1 MLCVSLIIASADS
14 VRQSRSLAENKRE
27 GIIEDQSKNKSQ
39 DERLHDNNPEQSDDT
54 SAAKNTSVAVSSSA
68 SMTSLNGTSSPLHSD
83 GPRDSAKS
91 ALPFDASSPPTQAT
105 PDLGHL
111 PTNENELESAKSALP
126 FDAESSPPAQAT
138 PDLGHLPTKENEFGV
153 IQNVNNYTFIHGPE
167 NTPSSSDASMTSLDR
182 SSPLRSD
189 EPQDSA
195 KAASPF
201 DTSSPPAQAA
211 SDLGQLP
218 THDSENGFSVTRNVV
233 NSYTFIDGPNTA
245 GLDMGVDLDP
255 FGSVTMTNN
264 NNHQTDW
271 QDWDM
276 FLAALD
282 VSQLNG
288 IDVGGT
294 DTDTTFHSVRDTRT
308 DKQGSPPPTNK
319 THIDGSE
326 YAKTIN
332 YHSAVSAQATQW
344 HVGDTPV
351 ASSGNPSPDAI
362 TQSLATPNDPKVS
375 EGHSVQ
381 KLSKSGRAIIPS
393 TRLDKMNKIGSN
405 KENVSPA
412 TSVKLRNE
420 WADSAKEYMSG
431 LTLGEDWKGCI
442 DAWLRVE
449 EPLGSTVSY
458 LQAHSLLFLHFMKGT
473 LPTGDRPQEW
483 KAWTSKG
490 RNGSRPYNLMP
501 FIKDPEEFG
510 LACINWWNKIQPS
523 FRYNEQGSM
532 PISNFIPP
540 DAEALE
546 DVWEPLRKGGP
557 NGLVIVLLL
566 FSWWGLKLQ
575 QTIGYNM
582 EITAQWRTAIT
593 DLRHTLEAMGA
604 TAQKRASPT
613 DAVLQTRNKRQRR

>member
-111 PTNENELESAKSALP
+111 PT
-126 FDAESSPPAQAT
+126 
-138 PDLGHLPTKENEFGV
+138 KENEFGV

-195 KAASPF
+195 KATSPF

-308 DKQGSPPPTNK
+308 DKQGSPPPY
-319 THIDGSE
+319 E
-326 YAKTIN
+326 
-332 YHSAVSAQATQW
+332 Q
-344 HVGDTPV
+344 
-351 ASSGNPSPDAI
+351 DA
-362 TQSLATPNDPKVS
+362 
-375 EGHSVQ
+375 H
-381 KLSKSGRAIIPS
+381 
-393 TRLDKMNKIGSN
+393 
-405 KENVSPA
+405 
-412 TSVKLRNE
+412 
-420 WADSAKEYMSG
+420 
-431 LTLGEDWKGCI
+431 
-442 DAWLRVE
+442 
-449 EPLGSTVSY
+449 
-458 LQAHSLLFLHFMKGT
+458 
-473 LPTGDRPQEW
+473 
-483 KAWTSKG
+483 
-490 RNGSRPYNLMP
+490 
-501 FIKDPEEFG
+501 
-510 LACINWWNKIQPS
+510 
-523 FRYNEQGSM
+523 
-532 PISNFIPP
+532 
-540 DAEALE
+540 
-546 DVWEPLRKGGP
+546 
-557 NGLVIVLLL
+557 
-566 FSWWGLKLQ
+566 
-575 QTIGYNM
+575 
-582 EITAQWRTAIT
+582 
-593 DLRHTLEAMGA
+593 
-604 TAQKRASPT
+604 
-613 DAVLQTRNKRQRR
+613 